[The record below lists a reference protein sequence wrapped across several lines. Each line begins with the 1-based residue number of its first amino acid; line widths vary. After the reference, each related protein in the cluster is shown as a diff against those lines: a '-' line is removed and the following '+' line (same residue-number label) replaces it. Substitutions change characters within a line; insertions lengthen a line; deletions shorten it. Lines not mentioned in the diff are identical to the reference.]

1 MKFRIIFILTVKL
14 SAVIL
19 FLLIWK
25 SALANQVR
33 TTILVDLCNSCHA
46 AAGQYNT
53 EIPKINHL
61 TDKQIEQIIK
71 SYKYGKQHSTI
82 MQRIVKGFSDQELEN
97 ISKNINKN
105 D

>member
-1 MKFRIIFILTVKL
+1 MLTGKF

-19 FLLIWK
+19 FLLIGK
-25 SALANQVR
+25 SALADQVR

-46 AAGQYNT
+46 VAGQYDT
-53 EIPKINHL
+53 EIPKINHF
-61 TDKQIEQIIK
+61 TEKQIEQIVK
-71 SYKYGKQHSTI
+71 SYKSGKKHSTI
-82 MQRIVKGFSDQELEN
+82 MQRIVKGFSDKDLEN